1 MGNNNVRKEKQIM
14 KIQIKEVKYFGY
26 KQGVKVLIDGIKY
39 PKKRGYLYCEY
50 RDNQNAINQAIK
62 EHKGIK

>member
-1 MGNNNVRKEKQIM
+1 M

-62 EHKGIK
+62 EHKEIK

>member
-1 MGNNNVRKEKQIM
+1 MIKMNKIM
-14 KIQIKEVKYFGY
+14 KIQFKEVKYFGY
-26 KQGVKVLIDGIKY
+26 KQGVKVQIDGIKY

-62 EHKGIK
+62 EHKGIEQ

>member
-1 MGNNNVRKEKQIM
+1 M
-14 KIQIKEVKYFGY
+14 KIQVKEVKYFGY

-39 PKKRGYLYCEY
+39 HKKRGYLYCEY

-62 EHKGIK
+62 EHKGIEQ